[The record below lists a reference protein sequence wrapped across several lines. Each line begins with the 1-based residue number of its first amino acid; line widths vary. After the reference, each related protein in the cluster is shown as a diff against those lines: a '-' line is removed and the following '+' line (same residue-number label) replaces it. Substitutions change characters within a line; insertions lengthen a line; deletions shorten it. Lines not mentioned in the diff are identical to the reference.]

1 MTRVS
6 FSFFSFIFV
15 ILIFGSTSAYG
26 QLQDVSDR
34 RVQVYVGGSPTY
46 PYSTSEFGDFYQTGY
61 TFTGGVGITLTPE
74 WELSFHGAYSQFDLD
89 EGAYRSSVAGS
100 SGSGF
105 EGEMAVYT
113 GAMSLKYLIYVEGR
127 WVPYFV
133 AGGGVY
139 RKEEENI
146 DVIIAGQSFTS
157 AFRTNQTLAGIHVGA
172 GLAVR
177 TIDAMSLF
185 IEPRYTATASFQNT
199 DESTVDYIEVRM
211 GLIVAPF

>member
-74 WELSFHGAYSQFDLD
+74 WELSFQGTYSHFTLD
-89 EGAYRSSVAGS
+89 DTLLPGGEGTLSVYAGT
-100 SGSGF
+100 
-105 EGEMAVYT
+105 MN
-113 GAMSLKYLIYVEGR
+113 LKHLFRTQGR
-127 WVPYFV
+127 WIPYFS
-133 AGGGVY
+133 AGFGIFRRKADDITFELRPAARRSRTDATLGGAHLGFG
-139 RKEEENI
+139 
-146 DVIIAGQSFTS
+146 IAARIVDS
-157 AFRTNQTLAGIHVGA
+157 
-172 GLAVR
+172 
-177 TIDAMSLF
+177 MSLF
-185 IEPRYTATASFQNT
+185 LEPRYTATASFQDT
-199 DESTVDYIEVRM
+199 
-211 GLIVAPF
+211 